1 MLTLFAKI
9 VFPIL
14 GLVLSAG
21 MLYSAYEEAK
31 ENGKSKKEALLAVG
45 YAAAFIVYAVGL
57 IYLIWDIPMEK
68 LVPGQV

>member
-14 GLVLSAG
+14 GLALSAC
-21 MLYSAYEEAK
+21 MLYSAYEAAK
-31 ENGKSKKEALLAVG
+31 EKGKSKKEALLAVG
-45 YAAAFIVYAVGL
+45 YVAAFIVYAVGL